1 LGGKGS
7 GYRLPLQLTKEMKMA
22 LDKLVVKFETPDD
35 FPVALR
41 VLRAGLLLYGGLDVE
56 GLASMYHR
64 RKIDDDEVQFIL
76 EKGLVDNDFRPLKK
90 EVKIKMKDDKALNKH
105 FAGVLESW
113 SGLKDSVKNVHL
125 ELAKK
130 HSHLSTAKKLLD
142 LNPELISNLSK
153 KLEKRGDVNE
163 QKRTS
168 FS

>member
-1 LGGKGS
+1 MGGKGS

-41 VLRAGLLLYGGLDVE
+41 VVRAGLLLYGCLDVE
-56 GLASMYHR
+56 GLSSMYQR
-64 RKIDDDEVQFIL
+64 RKIDDDEVQFL
-76 EKGLVDNDFRPLKK
+76 LGKGLVDNDFRPLKK
-90 EVKIKMKDDKALNKH
+90 EVRSKIKDDEALNKH

-113 SGLKDSVKNVHL
+113 SGLKESVKITHL

-142 LNPELISNLSK
+142 LYKE
-153 KLEKRGDVNE
+153 
-163 QKRTS
+163 
-168 FS
+168 